1 MILYH
6 NKNSFLPKLSNF
18 ERRRGDDI
26 YLMAHNTCLTTSISF
41 SNVTYHAKC
50 SITQTFTEHFYK
62 QSKFVGLHL
71 CKSNESP

>member
-6 NKNSFLPKLSNF
+6 NKNSYPNF
-18 ERRRGDDI
+18 QILRGGGDI

-41 SNVTYHAKC
+41 LNVTYHAKC

-62 QSKFVGLHL
+62 Q
-71 CKSNESP
+71 